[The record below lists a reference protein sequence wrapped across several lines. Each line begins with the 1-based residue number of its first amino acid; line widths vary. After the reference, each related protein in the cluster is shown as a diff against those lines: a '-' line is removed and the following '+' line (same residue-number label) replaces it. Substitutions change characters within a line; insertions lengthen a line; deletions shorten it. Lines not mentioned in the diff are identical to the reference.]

1 MHNRRAPAASSRDE
15 SKRMME
21 LSGPSQPPAA
31 GGKPK
36 QLVVLLHGYGS
47 NGDDLISLA
56 PFFAQALPEAEFIS
70 PNALFPCE
78 ISPMGFQWFGF
89 EDRTPE
95 MLLGGARLA
104 AETLDRFLDAELA
117 KRSLADR
124 DLALVGFSQGTMM
137 SLHVGPRRPNQIGGI
152 LGFSGSLIAPQ
163 LLAGEIKSQPPIF
176 LVHGTA
182 DQVVPFGALAQAE
195 QALRDAGIQVE
206 TESRPGLPHSID
218 QAGAQKGALFLRR
231 CFGAAPAPQ

>member
-1 MHNRRAPAASSRDE
+1 
-15 SKRMME
+15 MME
-21 LSGPSQPPAA
+21 LSGPSHPPAA
-31 GGKPK
+31 GARPK

-56 PFFAQALPEAEFIS
+56 PFFAQALPEAEFLS
-70 PNALFPCE
+70 PNAPFPCE

-104 AETLDRFLDAELA
+104 AEILDKFLDAALTQ
-117 KRSLADR
+117 RGLSDR

-137 SLHVGPRRPNQIGGI
+137 SLHVGPRRPSRIGGI
-152 LGFSGSLIAPQ
+152 LGFSGSLIAPH
-163 LLAGEIKSQPPIF
+163 LLAAELKSRPPVL

-182 DQVVPFGALAQAE
+182 DQVVPYGALAQAE
-195 QALRDAGIQVE
+195 KALREAGIPVE
-206 TESRPGLPHSID
+206 TETRPGLPHSID
-218 QAGAQKGALFLRR
+218 QIGAQKGALFLRK
-231 CFGAAPAPQ
+231 CYAAASAPR

>member
-1 MHNRRAPAASSRDE
+1 
-15 SKRMME
+15 ME
-21 LSGPSQPPAA
+21 LSGPSQPPLS
-31 GGKPK
+31 GKAK

-56 PFFAQALPEAEFIS
+56 PFFAQALPDAEFVS
-70 PNALFPCE
+70 PNAPFPCE
-78 ISPMGFQWFGF
+78 MSAFGFQWFSL
-89 EDRTPE
+89 EDRSPE
-95 MLLGGARLA
+95 MKLGGTRLA
-104 AETLDRFLDAELA
+104 AQILDQFLDAELA
-117 KRSLADR
+117 RRGLMDR

-137 SLHVGPRRPNQIGGI
+137 SLHVGPRRANAIGGI

-163 LLAGEIKSQPPIF
+163 ALGAEIRSKPPVF

-195 QALRDAGIQVE
+195 KALKEAGIAVE
-206 TESRPGLPHSID
+206 TESRPGLTHSID

-231 CFGAAPAPQ
+231 CFGTAAQA

>member
-1 MHNRRAPAASSRDE
+1 
-15 SKRMME
+15 MME
-21 LSGPSQPPAA
+21 LSGPSQAPAA

-47 NGDDLISLA
+47 NGDDLIGLA
-56 PFFAQALPEAEFIS
+56 PFFAQALPEAEFLS
-70 PNALFPCE
+70 PNAPFPCE
-78 ISPMGFQWFGF
+78 LSPFGFQWFGL

-95 MLLGGARLA
+95 MMLGGTRLA
-104 AETLDRFLDAELA
+104 AEILDRFLDAELA
-117 KRSLADR
+117 KRGLSDR

-137 SLHVGPRRPNQIGGI
+137 SLHVGPRRPRPIAGI

-163 LLAGEIKSQPPIF
+163 LLAEEIKSKPPVF

-195 QALRDAGIQVE
+195 SALRDAGVPVQ
-206 TESRPGLPHSID
+206 TESRPGLVHSID

-231 CFGAAPAPQ
+231 CLGDAPASR

>member
-1 MHNRRAPAASSRDE
+1 
-15 SKRMME
+15 
-21 LSGPSQPPAA
+21 
-31 GGKPK
+31 
-36 QLVVLLHGYGS
+36 
-47 NGDDLISLA
+47 
-56 PFFAQALPEAEFIS
+56 LPEAEFVS
-70 PNALFPCE
+70 PNAPFPCE

-104 AETLDRFLDAELA
+104 AEILDRFLDAELS
-117 KRSLADR
+117 RRGLADR

-137 SLHVGPRRPNQIGGI
+137 SLHVGPRRPNRIAGI

-163 LLAGEIKSQPPIF
+163 LLSAEIKSKPPVF

-195 QALRDAGIQVE
+195 KALAEAGLAVE
-206 TESRPGLPHSID
+206 TESRPGLVHSID
-218 QAGAQKGALFLRR
+218 QVGAQKGALFLRQ
-231 CFGAAPAPQ
+231 CFGTAAAPQ

>member
-1 MHNRRAPAASSRDE
+1 
-15 SKRMME
+15 MME
-21 LSGPSQPPAA
+21 LSGPSHPPAG

-56 PFFAQALPEAEFIS
+56 PFFAQALPDAAFLS
-70 PNALFPCE
+70 PNAPFPCE

-104 AETLDRFLDAELA
+104 AEILDRFLDAELA
-117 KRSLADR
+117 KLSLADR

-137 SLHVGPRRPNQIGGI
+137 SLHVGPRRPSRIGGI
-152 LGFSGSLIAPQ
+152 LGFSGSLIAPH
-163 LLAGEIKSQPPIF
+163 LLASEMKSKPPVF

-182 DQVVPFGALAQAE
+182 DQVVPHGALAQAE
-195 QALRDAGIQVE
+195 KALKEAGIRVE

-218 QAGAQKGALFLRR
+218 QVGAQKGALFLRR
-231 CFGAAPAPQ
+231 CFAGAPVRE

>member
-1 MHNRRAPAASSRDE
+1 
-15 SKRMME
+15 MME
-21 LSGPSQPPAA
+21 LSGPSHPPAS

-47 NGDDLISLA
+47 NGDDLIGLA
-56 PFFAQALPEAEFIS
+56 PFFAQALPEAEFLS
-70 PNALFPCE
+70 PNAPFPCE
-78 ISPMGFQWFGF
+78 IAPFGFQWFGL

-95 MLLGGARLA
+95 MMLGGVRVA
-104 AETLDRFLDAELA
+104 AQILEPFLDAELA
-117 KRSLADR
+117 KRGLTDR

-137 SLHVGPRRPNQIGGI
+137 SLHVGPRRPNRIGGI

-163 LLAGEIKSQPPIF
+163 LLVDEIRSRPPIL

-195 QALRDAGIQVE
+195 QALRGAGIPIE
-206 TESRPGLPHSID
+206 TESRPGLVHSID
-218 QAGAQKGALFLRR
+218 QVGAQKGALFLRR
-231 CFGAAPAPQ
+231 CFGHVPAPQ

>member
-1 MHNRRAPAASSRDE
+1 
-15 SKRMME
+15 MME
-21 LSGPSQPPAA
+21 LSGPSQPPRS

-56 PFFAQALPEAEFIS
+56 PFFAQTLPEAEFLS
-70 PNALFPCE
+70 PNAPFPCE
-78 ISPMGFQWFGF
+78 ISPLGFQWFGL

-95 MLLGGARLA
+95 MLLGGTRLA
-104 AETLDRFLDAELA
+104 AEILDKFLDAALM
-117 KRSLADR
+117 KRGLADR

-137 SLHVGPRRPNQIGGI
+137 SLHAGLRRADAIGGI

-163 LLAGEIKSQPPIF
+163 LLGAELKSKPPVF

-195 QALRDAGIQVE
+195 KALKDAGVSVE

-218 QAGAQKGALFLRR
+218 QIGAQKGALFLRR
-231 CFGAAPAPQ
+231 CFAAAGAPR